1 MKFVGC
7 PTSFSYWL
15 KPPTSH
21 LSQSHSLREVEK
33 ASLMDAQRRLKEC
46 IKKTQAVGSL
56 ACFLWRCSGHLQ
68 PQGMTKTGCKGI
80 QLKLEM
86 RTAPKNHHAPDGHL
100 ENEVD
105 NGMAEPSVP
114 LGPNDNLV
122 HPPWSKPK
130 RYPWRTPSR
139 WWFCQKGSIFI
150 NFLFMFIHVYS
161 SYRLCCAILVCQPFA
176 GHHQRFGSKIG
187 GTSSWYPAENASQ
200 LDIGGEGML
209 GTGHLEHEC
218 RNGRACMIIYL
229 LLGSHRDR
237 DHDT

>member
-7 PTSFSYWL
+7 TTSFSYWL

-21 LSQSHSLREVEK
+21 LSQSHSMREVEK

-68 PQGMTKTGCKGI
+68 PQWMTKTGCNGI

-86 RTAPKNHHAPDGHL
+86 RTAPKNRHAPDGHL

-105 NGMAEPSVP
+105 NGMAEPSAP

-122 HPPWSKPK
+122 HLPWSKPK
-130 RYPWRTPSR
+130 RYPWQTPSR

-150 NFLFMFIHVYS
+150 NFLFIHVYS
-161 SYRLCCAILVCQPFA
+161 RTTLQTLQIVLCDSSLSVICRPPSTLWIKNWRNFVM
-176 GHHQRFGSKIG
+176 
-187 GTSSWYPAENASQ
+187 TSSRKRLSAWHGRGRDAWYRPPGTWMQEWKGMHD
-200 LDIGGEGML
+200 DIF
-209 GTGHLEHEC
+209 TH
-218 RNGRACMIIYL
+218 
-229 LLGSHRDR
+229 S
-237 DHDT
+237 